1 MHAIATVALAAS
13 AAAVAT
19 RPWRSWPERALDQAL
34 RECPHEN
41 LIGAAVIVTWRRLR
55 CGQSA
60 RASNRDLLPAML
72 ASSSGREGAP
82 PAARFSFRVIGEPSQ
97 SHSGGAGQA

>member
-41 LIGAAVIVTWRRLR
+41 LIGAAVIVTCRRLR
-55 CGQSA
+55 CGQPPVQQPVEA
-60 RASNRDLLPAML
+60 VAVAET
-72 ASSSGREGAP
+72 AEREL
-82 PAARFSFRVIGEPSQ
+82 V
-97 SHSGGAGQA
+97 GAGVEP